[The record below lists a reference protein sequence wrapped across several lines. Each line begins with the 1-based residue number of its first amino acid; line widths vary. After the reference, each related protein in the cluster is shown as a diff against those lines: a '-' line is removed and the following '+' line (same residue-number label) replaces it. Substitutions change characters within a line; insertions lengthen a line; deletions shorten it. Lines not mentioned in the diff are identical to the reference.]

1 MKLLRLIRLCFV
13 VVCFHL
19 RAKSVNVGSLCYLK
33 YSLRQCF
40 CYVLAGLVDRFGLPR
55 WLRFG
60 LASSF
65 SACMVW
71 VGWLVWFGCLS
82 LQMDSK
88 QARCYVVMMAMTDD
102 D

>member
-19 RAKSVNVGSLCYLK
+19 KAKFVNVGSLCYLK

-40 CYVLAGLVDRFGLPR
+40 CYVLPGLVDRFGLPR

-71 VGWLVWFGCLS
+71 VGWFGLVVSHCRWIAN
-82 LQMDSK
+82 K
-88 QARCYVVMMAMTDD
+88 HAVML
-102 D
+102 